1 LLNIKILYQISEVIA
16 MKNDMS
22 ASDFIEEFKKNK
34 AKKDLG
40 KYLTEKLNEE
50 QSNRLNAVLSD
61 EKALNE
67 LLSSEKAQRI
77 IKELTGDDNG

>member
-50 QSNRLNAVLSD
+50 QSNRLNAVLND

-77 IKELTGDDNG
+77 IRELTGDDNG

>member
-1 LLNIKILYQISEVIA
+1 

-22 ASDFIEEFKKNK
+22 ASDFIEEFKKNN

-40 KYLTEKLNEE
+40 RYLTEKLNEE
-50 QSNRLNAVLSD
+50 QSNRLNAVLND

>member
-1 LLNIKILYQISEVIA
+1 

-34 AKKDLG
+34 AKIDLG
-40 KYLTEKLNEE
+40 EYLTERLNEE
-50 QSNRLNAVLSD
+50 QSNRLNAVLND

-77 IKELTGDDNG
+77 IRELTGDDNG

>member
-1 LLNIKILYQISEVIA
+1 

-34 AKKDLG
+34 AKMDLG

-50 QSNRLNAVLSD
+50 QSNRLNAVLND

-77 IKELTGDDNG
+77 IRELTGDDNG

>member
-1 LLNIKILYQISEVIA
+1 

-34 AKKDLG
+34 TKKDLG
-40 KYLTEKLNEE
+40 RYLTEKLNEE
-50 QSNRLNAVLSD
+50 QSNRLNAVLND

>member
-1 LLNIKILYQISEVIA
+1 

-40 KYLTEKLNEE
+40 RYLTEKLNEE
-50 QSNRLNAVLSD
+50 QSNRLNAVLND

-67 LLSSEKAQRI
+67 LLSSEKAKRI

>member
-1 LLNIKILYQISEVIA
+1 

-40 KYLTEKLNEE
+40 RYLTEKLNEE
-50 QSNRLNAVLSD
+50 Q
-61 EKALNE
+61 
-67 LLSSEKAQRI
+67 
-77 IKELTGDDNG
+77 

>member
-1 LLNIKILYQISEVIA
+1 

-34 AKKDLG
+34 DKKDLG
-40 KYLTEKLNEE
+40 RYLTEKLNEE
-50 QSNRLNAVLSD
+50 QSNRLNAVLND

-77 IKELTGDDNG
+77 IRELTGDDNG